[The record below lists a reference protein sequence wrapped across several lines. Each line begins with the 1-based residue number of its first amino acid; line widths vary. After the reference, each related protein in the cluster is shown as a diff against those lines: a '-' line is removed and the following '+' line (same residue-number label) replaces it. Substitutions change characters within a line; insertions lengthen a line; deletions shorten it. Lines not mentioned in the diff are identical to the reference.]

1 MKVHNVAGGKGVR
14 LHVREWGNQDAPSL
28 LFIHGWSQSQLCWR
42 NQCESPLADDFR
54 LVALDLRG
62 HGMSDVPLGEEN
74 YTEPQLWADDVAA
87 VIKQLDLGCPILVGW
102 SYAGFIICDYLR
114 LHGTADVAGINF
126 VGAAVTLNKSAFG
139 TLIGSGFLDH
149 VIGAT
154 GDDLPTNI
162 EAIRNFVRGC
172 TYSQLPA
179 EVFETAIS
187 WNMVVP
193 AKVRAA
199 LLARQIDSDD
209 VLARIDVPVLVT
221 HGEKD
226 TVVLPAMG
234 RHLLAMCPAATASW
248 YSITGHAPFMES
260 PARFNSE
267 LSHFARDAQ
276 SGFAATARGGT
287 SLGRRRGHTQ

>member
-1 MKVHNVAGGKGVR
+1 MKIHNVTGGGGVR
-14 LHVREWGNQDAPSL
+14 LQVREWGNQDAPSIF
-28 LFIHGWSQSQLCWR
+28 FIHGWSQNHLCWKK
-42 NQCESPLADDFR
+42 QYESALADDCR

-62 HGMSDVPLGEEN
+62 HGMSDAPLGDGN
-74 YTEPQLWADDVAA
+74 YTDPQLWADDVAA
-87 VIKQLDLGCPILVGW
+87 VIKQVDLGCPILVGW

-114 LHGTADVAGINF
+114 LHGTAHVAGINF

-139 TLIGSGFLDH
+139 TLIGPGFLDH

-154 GDDLPTNI
+154 DDDLPTNI

-179 EVFETAIS
+179 EVFEMAIS

-199 LLARQIDSDD
+199 LLSRQIDSDD

-221 HGEKD
+221 QGEQD
-226 TVVLPAMG
+226 TVILPAMG
-234 RHLLAMCPAATASW
+234 RHLLSMCPAAIASW
-248 YSITGHAPFMES
+248 YPMTGHAPFMEN

-276 SGFAATARGGT
+276 SPSAAAARGGI
-287 SLGRRRGHTQ
+287 SLGR